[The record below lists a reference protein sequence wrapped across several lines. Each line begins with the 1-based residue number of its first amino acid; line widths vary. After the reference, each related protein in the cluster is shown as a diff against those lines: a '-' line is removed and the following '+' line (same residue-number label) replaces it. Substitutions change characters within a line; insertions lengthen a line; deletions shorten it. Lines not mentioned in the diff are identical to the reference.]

1 MCFGK
6 MSSKIFWNTQ
16 FPTKLVFPDMTLSVF
31 RVRPDELAWPGPAPH
46 HCASPNML
54 VHSPTC
60 AARGCL
66 YNPLACL
73 DTYQL
78 VKLSAACTILKHV
91 CAMYNVHSP
100 TCAARGCL
108 YNPLAF
114 LYTCQLVKLS
124 GACTILKHVC
134 AMYNVHSPTHRPG
147 NSTQADSYPD
157 RDKEENLQKSR

>member
-1 MCFGK
+1 MTERSFHNSAPNISEKVSLRAYFELYNIAVMCFGK

-100 TCAARGCL
+100 T
-108 YNPLAF
+108 
-114 LYTCQLVKLS
+114 
-124 GACTILKHVC
+124 
-134 AMYNVHSPTHRPG
+134 HRPG